1 MMWQAVS
8 HRAILLLGFILCLC
22 VSGRAAEITLTL
34 KGGGG
39 FRIVGELKSYD
50 GKKYTI
56 INPSF
61 GRMEVDGSR
70 FDCVSSECPTGP
82 VKAAV
87 SPASLFGRSKAEF
100 EIAGSNTIGSQLMPL
115 IIKAYGSKL
124 KLNVTQVPQPDP
136 LDLVFNFADGNGRE
150 LAAITL
156 RRHGSSTSFRA
167 LQAKTAAIGM
177 SSRPIKDAEA
187 GRLNAAGLGNMRS
200 VSHEHVIGLD
210 GLVIITAADNPAISM
225 SLDDVGKV
233 FSGQITDWS
242 QLGYPPGEIKVYAPG
257 PDSGTWESF
266 NTLVLKPRNL
276 ELVSTTKRTGNHA
289 EQSDMVA
296 GDPLGIGVV
305 GLAYQRSAK
314 ALNME
319 TTCGLI
325 TPPSVFSIKTEEY
338 PLSRRLYLYSPGK
351 PKEPLA
357 AGLLDFALSA
367 EAQPAIKDA
376 DFIDRAAE
384 FISFGEQ
391 GSRVAYALNAPQG
404 DFDLGLMRTFLTDLK
419 GADRLTYTFR
429 FNTASFFLDNQS
441 QQNVRLLSE
450 LMTSDKLRDKSVK
463 LIGFADSGG
472 AFQTNLTLS
481 LARAEAVRTAIVR
494 AGKGKIEPSRLLVKG
509 YGELA
514 PVACNDNSAG
524 KAFNRRVE
532 VWVDRDQ

>member
-1 MMWQAVS
+1 MWQAVS
-8 HRAILLLGFILCLC
+8 HRAALMLGFILCLS
-22 VSGRAAEITLTL
+22 VPGHAAEITLTL

-39 FRIVGELKSYD
+39 FKIVGELKAYD

-100 EIAGSNTIGSQLMPL
+100 EIAGSNAIGSQLMPL
-115 IIKAYGSKL
+115 IIKAYGDKL
-124 KLNVTQVPQPDP
+124 KLNVTEVPQPDP
-136 LDLVFNFADGNGRE
+136 LDAVFNFADGSGRE
-150 LAAITL
+150 LAAIKL
-156 RRHGSSTSFRA
+156 RRRGSSTSFRA
-167 LQAKTAAIGM
+167 LQSKTASIGM
-177 SSRPIKDAEA
+177 SSRPIRQTEA
-187 GRLNAAGLGNMRS
+187 DRLSAAGLGNMRS
-200 VSHEHVIGLD
+200 ANNEHVIGLD
-210 GLVIITAADNPAISM
+210 GLIVITAADNPAISM

-233 FSGQITDWS
+233 FSGQVTDWS
-242 QLGYPPGEIKVYAPG
+242 QLGYPPGEINVYAPAA
-257 PDSGTWESF
+257 DSGTWESF
-266 NTLVLKPRNL
+266 NTLVLAPRNL
-276 ELVSTTKRTGNHA
+276 ELVSTARRTGTLG

-305 GLAYQRSAK
+305 GLANQRNAK

-319 TTCGLI
+319 ATCGLI
-325 TPPSVFSIKTEEY
+325 TPPSVFSIKTSEY
-338 PLSRRLYLYSPGK
+338 PLSRRLYLYTSGK

-367 EAQPAIKDA
+367 EAQPAIKNA
-376 DFIDRAAE
+376 DFIDQAAE
-384 FISFGEQ
+384 FYSFGDQ

-441 QQNVRLLSE
+441 KQNVKLLSE
-450 LMTSDKLRDKSVK
+450 LMTSAKLRDKSVK

-481 LARAEAVRTAIVR
+481 LSRAEAVRTAIVR
-494 AGKGKIEPSRLLVKG
+494 AGNGKIEPSRLLVKG

-514 PVACNDNSAG
+514 PVACNDTSTG